1 MFRKILIANR
11 GEIALRV
18 LRACHELGIK
28 TVVVYSEADRDS
40 LPVKLADESYC
51 IGPAQSTNSYLNI
64 PNIISAA
71 VVSGAEAIH
80 PGYGF
85 LAENAR
91 FAQICED
98 HGIKFIG
105 PAADVI
111 EGMGDKINAKEL
123 MKRNGV
129 PTVPGTD
136 GPIEDLV
143 EAQRIAEEMGY
154 PVIIKAAAGGGGR
167 GMRIVQHPGQFQ
179 EQAELAQQEALSAF
193 GNGAVYL
200 EKYLEEPRHIE
211 FQVVVDQRGNAI
223 HLGERDCSV
232 QRRHQKLLEEAP
244 SPSLNPD
251 LRARMGDSAI
261 KAIKSLQYEGVGT
274 VEFLLDRHGNY
285 YFMEINTR
293 IQVEHPVT
301 ELITRVDLVKEQIRI
316 AAGAPLSLSQEDVRI
331 EGHAIECRINAEDP
345 DKGFRPSPGTITAY
359 LAPGGPGVRVDSHVY
374 PGYTIPPF
382 YDSMVAK
389 LIVWGED
396 RATAIARMQRA
407 LSEYAITGVKT
418 TIPLHEKILDNA
430 FFRKGEVYT
439 NFLPRRILGG

>member
-18 LRACHELGIK
+18 LRACEELGVK

-40 LPVKLADESYC
+40 LPVKLADEAYC
-51 IGPAQSTNSYLNI
+51 IGPAQSTQSYLNI

-91 FAQICED
+91 FAQICQD
-98 HGIKFIG
+98 HGLKFIG
-105 PAADVI
+105 PSADVI
-111 EGMGDKINAKEL
+111 EGMGDKINAKDL
-123 MKRNGV
+123 MKRAGV

-136 GPIEDLV
+136 GPIEDLA
-143 EAQRIAEEMGY
+143 EATRLAEEMGF

-179 EQAELAQQEALSAF
+179 EQAELAQQEAVAAF

-211 FQVVVDQRGNAI
+211 FQVIVDQAGNAI

-244 SPSLNPD
+244 SPSLTPE
-251 LRARMGDSAI
+251 LREKMGKDAI
-261 KAIKSLQYEGVGT
+261 KAVTALAYEGVGT

-301 ELITRVDLVKEQIRI
+301 ELISRVDLVQEQIRI
-316 AAGAPLSLSQEDVRI
+316 AAGAPLSLKQEDVRLT
-331 EGHAIECRINAEDP
+331 GHAIECRINAEDP

-359 LAPGGPGVRVDSHVY
+359 LTPGGPGVRVDSHVY
-374 PGYTIPPF
+374 PGYTIPPY

-389 LIVWGED
+389 LVVWAED
-396 RATAIARMQRA
+396 RPKAIARMQRA
-407 LSEYAITGVKT
+407 LNEYAITGVKT
-418 TIPLHEKILDNA
+418 TIPLHQKILDNA